1 MYIMKKRF
9 TKVVCLIIT
18 IAMVMSIITA
28 CSGGEQS
35 TAQTT
40 ETSQNGEAKTSEE
53 FSVPNRVDLTI
64 VGGSIGGA
72 WAAIGEG
79 VGEVVRRSFPGSNT
93 AYEVGQEAANLA
105 LVSAGKVQLGIAHTG
120 LIKMA
125 SEGQPPFDR
134 KMDNLR
140 AITVLYGEAAQHFLI
155 KADTGITS
163 FEDLKTK
170 KYPLKL
176 NLNTADSFMEIVGK
190 KCLEAY
196 GITYDDI
203 KSWGGSVDFMS
214 MSNSIDLMRD
224 GKLEAYSNVI
234 QIPSSHIVD
243 ASTTMKLN
251 LLSMTDEAIEK
262 VNAEL
267 GTYKTVIPKDK
278 YNFLN
283 EDVPTVAA
291 TVILFASTDLSD
303 GEAYAI
309 VKAIDENMEY
319 FKGIHSSL
327 ADLTLEKMKE
337 VSPVPLHPGAEKY
350 YKEKGVL

>member
-1 MYIMKKRF
+1 M
-9 TKVVCLIIT
+9 
-18 IAMVMSIITA
+18 ITA
-28 CSGGEQS
+28 CSGGEKSS
-35 TAQTT
+35 TQAG
-40 ETSQNGEAKTSEE
+40 ETQNSGEFK
-53 FSVPNRVDLTI
+53 VPDKIDVTI

-79 VGEVVRRSFPGSNT
+79 VGEVIRRSYPGSNT
-93 AYEVGQEAANLA
+93 AYEVGQEAANIA
-105 LVSAGKVQLGIAHTG
+105 LVSSGKVQLGIAHTG

-125 SEGQPPFDR
+125 SEGQAPFNK

-155 KADTGITS
+155 KIDTGIAS
-163 FEDLKTK
+163 FEDIKNK
-170 KYPLKL
+170 QYPLKL

-196 GITYDDI
+196 GITYNDI

-291 TVILFASTDLSD
+291 TVILFASKDLSD

-309 VKAIDENMEY
+309 VKAIDENMDY

-327 ADLTLEKMKE
+327 ADLSLEKMKE